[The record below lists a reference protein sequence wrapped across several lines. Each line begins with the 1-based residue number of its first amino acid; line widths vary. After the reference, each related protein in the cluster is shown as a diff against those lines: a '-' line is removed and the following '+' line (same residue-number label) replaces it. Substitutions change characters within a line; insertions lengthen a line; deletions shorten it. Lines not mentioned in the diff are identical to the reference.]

1 MWELAMII
9 ISGEEAQQTNAL
21 EQHFTDVKEPQ
32 MEIITSI
39 PLWVENLLLYSLKVC
54 YMVESK
60 FGRNFQKEIGY
71 GQLFGCFL
79 DIMSM
84 GNGQPVEKSIL
95 WRAEEMLDIQNN
107 LEEDLNHLVQHY
119 IGVQTSLQTNFKK
132 LMLKNL

>member
-1 MWELAMII
+1 
-9 ISGEEAQQTNAL
+9 
-21 EQHFTDVKEPQ
+21 
-32 MEIITSI
+32 
-39 PLWVENLLLYSLKVC
+39 
-54 YMVESK
+54 MVESK